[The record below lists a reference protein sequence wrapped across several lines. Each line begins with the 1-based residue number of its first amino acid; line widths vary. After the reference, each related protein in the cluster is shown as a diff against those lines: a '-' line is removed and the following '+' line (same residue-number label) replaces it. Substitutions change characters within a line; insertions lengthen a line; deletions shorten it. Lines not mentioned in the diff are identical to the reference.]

1 MNYIILLAFL
11 LIPSVS
17 FAQDWV
23 LVSEGES
30 GSKVYV
36 DKSSIKKSKNNT
48 KAHVKQIF
56 PTDQVSS
63 DKKTKYNQLNVM
75 YLFNCKSGKV
85 AVIEGKKINSA
96 GKTVKRDK
104 FNDLTWVSAE
114 PGTVVDHAME
124 YSCKYTGS

>member
-104 FNDLTWVSAE
+104 FDNLTWVSTQ
-114 PGTVVDHAME
+114 PDTVIAHAMD
-124 YSCKYTGS
+124 YSCEIGVH